1 MRSIIEAIFGEYVPV
16 TYSALDAGG
25 EVVDIIPAGLAGVDW
40 TYVLGVVGFFL
51 VLWCI
56 LRIIGGVIS
65 KC

>member
-1 MRSIIEAIFGEYVPV
+1 MKDVIETIFGEYMPIV
-16 TYSALDAGG
+16 YSTMDSEGNVL
-25 EVVDIIPAGLAGVDW
+25 EVIPDGLAGVDW